1 MHLTT
6 LKRALASVLLVSTN
20 LGLASAKGM
29 TQPTQIDIAKVAAT
43 SLVPVKDGAVA
54 GEPFRAD
61 ELWKDVPAD
70 EAVIIHVVRRPG

>member
-29 TQPTQIDIAKVAAT
+29 TQPHIDIAKVAAT